1 MLSSA
6 ATSSIAAKTLTPVS
20 TSTGTRV
27 ELRCPQPLRQVQW
40 HPPQKV
46 GGRELRGVTGYC
58 PQLLC
63 DVLADVDDPA
73 DCELFCG
80 GCHWTWR
87 SGCGQRS
94 STRVP
99 VDVETGVNVLAAML
113 LVAALLSMLAWR
125 INLPY
130 AVALVLGG
138 IVFEQVHLVDLPQLE
153 PRILLFVFLPP
164 LLFDAAFRLDDV
176 QLRRSARPVL
186 WLAIPGTVATAVIV
200 GLMLVAV

>member
-80 GCHWTWR
+80 AIQLTRAKRRHVFADECGIEDSCQVTSGAGHHHGAR
-87 SGCGQRS
+87 SLSAESCQRPAHGDGFIVRMGVDGDDGACGSHLRLIPRS
-94 STRVP
+94 RAS
-99 VDVETGVNVLAAML
+99 
-113 LVAALLSMLAWR
+113 VAQA
-125 INLPY
+125 
-130 AVALVLGG
+130 G
-138 IVFEQVHLVDLPQLE
+138 I
-153 PRILLFVFLPP
+153 R
-164 LLFDAAFRLDDV
+164 
-176 QLRRSARPVL
+176 
-186 WLAIPGTVATAVIV
+186 G
-200 GLMLVAV
+200 